1 MPEDVVKFFQFVG
14 AVEARDN
21 YSVLIDDE
29 DPRASRQWPGVPR
42 VDKFEVISL
51 AVRHKIPIGIQFVR
65 LDVDEVGSIAVL
77 RVRFIAAGE
86 NAAR

>member
-29 DPRASRQWPGVPR
+29 DPRLSRQSPGVPR